1 MLILLLIIKIITVP
15 FGILFE
21 FTIGNLQSFED
32 PNLIFY
38 PFQNIISYHLNS
50 LRINFS
56 AKKHCLLMR
65 NQHVETH
72 VKAKSQTIRCPVP
85 STDQAIPSC
94 FHFRISWI
102 LMEQCCFY
110 FFCPLGFLEGLRSF
124 KHWLLQKVSMKNS
137 EQKFKFLIKK

>member
-1 MLILLLIIKIITVP
+1 MCASIVSMLILLLIIKIITVP

-72 VKAKSQTIRCPVP
+72 VKAKSQTMDTPRYKGKKKRFWYWLGIKLIQYWNFAKTNCRNCAKLIAFTIVVFTKIYFY
-85 STDQAIPSC
+85 SQIK
-94 FHFRISWI
+94 FR
-102 LMEQCCFY
+102 
-110 FFCPLGFLEGLRSF
+110 
-124 KHWLLQKVSMKNS
+124 
-137 EQKFKFLIKK
+137 